1 MMGDESESC
10 SVLSGVPQGSVLGP
24 ILFLVYIND
33 LTSVIVH
40 PSSIVNMFADDVL
53 LYHSITC
60 SDDYLDA
67 QQSITAIEHWSSDNL
82 LQLNSLKCKSMII
95 SRKKT
100 PTTPHHACT
109 CLK

>member
-1 MMGDESESC
+1 M
-10 SVLSGVPQGSVLGP
+10 
-24 ILFLVYIND
+24 
-33 LTSVIVH
+33 IVH

-67 QQSITAIEHWSSDNL
+67 QQSITAIEHWSSDNH

-100 PTTPHHACT
+100 PTTPHHALVLNNST
-109 CLK
+109 LEQVESYKYLSSQSIAK